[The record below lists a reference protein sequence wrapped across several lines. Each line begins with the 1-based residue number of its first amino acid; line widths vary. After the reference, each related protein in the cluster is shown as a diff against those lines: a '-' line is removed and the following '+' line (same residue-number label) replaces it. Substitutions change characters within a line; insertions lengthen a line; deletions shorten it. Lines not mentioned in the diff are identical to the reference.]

1 MSELFPLHEWK
12 EKEEDDR
19 IAFAIHFATGVKS
32 RMPAPPAVRNIEH
45 LVKMTIL
52 NTNGIAGAP
61 SNDALMLSLAIW
73 QLIT

>member
-32 RMPAPPAVRNIEH
+32 RMP
-45 LVKMTIL
+45 LCGKLGIL
-52 NTNGIAGAP
+52 NI
-61 SNDALMLSLAIW
+61 SLR
-73 QLIT
+73 